1 MDLPFGRSILFI
13 LEKIP
18 TKKGNS
24 LKPLKKSIEEAAMAP
39 HVARLL

>member
-1 MDLPFGRSILFI
+1 MMFNIN
-13 LEKIP
+13 
-18 TKKGNS
+18 KKKNKRDRN